1 MKFAHADDAS
11 YEDVGGGVVLHSAPG
26 HPGFPSRLALEL
38 FARAQAITG
47 KERVGL
53 WDPLC
58 GAGGIVATV
67 ALLRPS
73 ALTRVL
79 ATDVDPDA
87 VRLAEKNLAL
97 IPDAGLLARRGELAA
112 RGADPRRLASVD
124 RLRAIPGRSDALRA
138 DAATADVT
146 DPTAVAALDLD
157 GIDVV
162 LTDLPYGQQTGWASE
177 SGAPA
182 DRAPAARALDAL
194 RDVLRPGSV
203 VVFSTTARDDLRP
216 LPAATRS
223 FRHGLRHIRM
233 FRLGD
238 AAQPEERASR

>member
-1 MKFAHADDAS
+1 MKFAHTEDAS

-38 FARAQAITG
+38 FARAQALTG

-73 ALTRVL
+73 ALSRVL
-79 ATDVDPDA
+79 ATDADPDA
-87 VRLAEKNLAL
+87 VRLAERNLVL
-97 IPDAGLLARRGELAA
+97 TSDAGLVARRRELAD

-124 RLRAIPGRSDALRA
+124 RLRATPGRSDGLRVE
-138 DAATADVT
+138 AATADAT
-146 DPTAVAALDLD
+146 DATSLATLDLD
-157 GIDVV
+157 GIDMV
-162 LTDLPYGQQTGWASE
+162 LTDLPYGQQTGWASA
-177 SGAPA
+177 SA
-182 DRAPAARALDAL
+182 DPAARVLEAL
-194 RDVLRPGSV
+194 RDVLQPGSV
-203 VVFSTTARDDLRP
+203 VVFITTARDDLRP

-223 FRHGLRHIRM
+223 FRHGHRHIRM

-238 AAQPEERASR
+238 AAQPDERASR